1 MADVLGRTVLSR
13 HRYARVWGLGDRKQ
27 PSSQTPGVVLLE
39 GDPSLPLNYAPFE
52 SSTTPTLPANLNLR
66 SRGAFSPPQ
75 FTEILPNYSVSIGHV
90 LPPSLEDANAGEPQG
105 TSELL
110 PVSWQRMHHD
120 ASLTD
125 ASLSPEIVVLTDAVQ
140 LASQPGKLPSAIIA
154 LKHRF
159 PGALL
164 WTPGIGGP
172 DNLAALVHMGVDL
185 VDLARCHQAV
195 AVGMVLTQ
203 NGPRPPLDH
212 EDTNLETQAYH
223 MMKAIDEVR
232 SSVTQGSIQTLAVR
246 SSLSSPRLVE
256 HLRKHQAQCSS
267 QAGLLASHVDASH
280 VMECFSPHMLDDPVV
295 TDWERF
301 ITEVYI
307 PPTPVQDVMIFLP
320 CSARKPYRLSKSHT
334 QFLRAIQS
342 TGCHEVMMTSPLGIV
357 PRDLEDVWPAANYD
371 VPVTGDWSMDEL
383 DRVRRMLAALVK
395 KGGYKRIINHTGM
408 ALDFL
413 DIDVVNTRD
422 GDGATHYDALQRL
435 SSAVKE
441 AVETFELRNQKNSL
455 RLLEHFKSIAR
466 KTTGTDAWL
475 EGAKVKGKLPRW
487 KLEKDGVQLA
497 VWSIDRNGFSLSR
510 SSIDVLHEHG
520 ALHEVHLHSDVE
532 WKGDVFFQHVS
543 SFDAEI
549 RAGDDVRVLQ
559 NGECIGL
566 ARSLAPGWEWSGTP
580 GMLAKAHQRKKKSS

>member
-195 AVGMVLTQ
+195 AVGMVLRCPAHAWLSTFA
-203 NGPRPPLDH
+203 NTKHNALAKPACSPPMSMH
-212 EDTNLETQAYH
+212 P
-223 MMKAIDEVR
+223 
-232 SSVTQGSIQTLAVR
+232 TLWSAFPPTCSTIPWLPTGNV
-246 SSLSSPRLVE
+246 SSPRCTF
-256 HLRKHQAQCSS
+256 RQR
-267 QAGLLASHVDASH
+267 
-280 VMECFSPHMLDDPVV
+280 
-295 TDWERF
+295 RF
-301 ITEVYI
+301 
-307 PPTPVQDVMIFLP
+307 
-320 CSARKPYRLSKSHT
+320 
-334 QFLRAIQS
+334 
-342 TGCHEVMMTSPLGIV
+342 
-357 PRDLEDVWPAANYD
+357 
-371 VPVTGDWSMDEL
+371 
-383 DRVRRMLAALVK
+383 
-395 KGGYKRIINHTGM
+395 
-408 ALDFL
+408 
-413 DIDVVNTRD
+413 
-422 GDGATHYDALQRL
+422 
-435 SSAVKE
+435 
-441 AVETFELRNQKNSL
+441 
-455 RLLEHFKSIAR
+455 
-466 KTTGTDAWL
+466 KT
-475 EGAKVKGKLPRW
+475 
-487 KLEKDGVQLA
+487 
-497 VWSIDRNGFSLSR
+497 
-510 SSIDVLHEHG
+510 
-520 ALHEVHLHSDVE
+520 
-532 WKGDVFFQHVS
+532 
-543 SFDAEI
+543 
-549 RAGDDVRVLQ
+549 
-559 NGECIGL
+559 
-566 ARSLAPGWEWSGTP
+566 
-580 GMLAKAHQRKKKSS
+580 